1 MRDNFSTKT
10 KRILADRVAWKCSFP
25 GCSQITIGPNVVQ
38 DKSTNL
44 GEAAHIFAAS
54 EDGPRYDPEMTPDER
69 KSIENGIWMCRHHAR
84 LIDNDFYNYSADT
97 LQQWKLIAEENAY
110 KDIAE
115 IGSNHSNQTYTFVA
129 IDNDIVF
136 EGVWL
141 SVKNDNWRFE
151 INKFIIGSIE
161 SMIDKSMS
169 ANNSGSFVVV
179 ESQGDGRVLKE
190 SLSWELFDNKYIV
203 SLIVRDKS
211 IRKSPHSI
219 VGGIALGIDGEIII
233 ENRTMKIIK
242 GVDYAIQL
250 VRICLSV
257 GFGEIREVPTIGSNL
272 STYYWRF
279 RDNLDQLRKLTKLD
293 ITRLVSIPELVNND
307 SSMPTLNFINRIID
321 VEILNNGILNNDKVA
336 LKLKLEWGDS
346 TYWEDKVNININ
358 KLASFV

>member
-10 KRILADRVAWKCSFP
+10 KRTLADRVAWKCSFS
-25 GCSQITIGPNVVQ
+25 GCSQVTIGPNVAQ

-54 EDGPRYDPEMTPDER
+54 EDGPRYNPNMTPVER

-84 LIDNDFYNYSADT
+84 LIDNDFFNYSAAT

-110 KDIAE
+110 KNIAE
-115 IGSNHSNQTYTFVA
+115 IGSNYSNQPYTLVA

-141 SVKNDNWRFE
+141 SAKNDSWKFE

-161 SMIDKSMS
+161 SMIDKSTS
-169 ANNSGSFVVV
+169 INNSGSFVVV

-190 SLSWELFDNKYIV
+190 PLSWELFDNKYIV
-203 SLIVRDKS
+203 SLIVRNKS
-211 IRKSPHSI
+211 IRKFPHSI

-250 VRICLSV
+250 VRTCLNI
-257 GFGEIREVPTIGSNL
+257 GFGELREGPTIGTNL
-272 STYYWRF
+272 SMYYWKF
-279 RDNLDQLRKLTKLD
+279 RDNLEQLRKLAKLD
-293 ITRLVSIPELVNND
+293 ITRLISIPEIVNND
-307 SSMPTLNFINRIID
+307 SSIPILNFINRIID
-321 VEILNNGILNNDKVA
+321 VEILNNGILNDDKMN
-336 LKLKLEWGDS
+336 LKIELEWGDG
-346 TYWEDKVNININ
+346 TCWEDTIAVYIQPIN
-358 KLASFV
+358 

>member
-44 GEAAHIFAAS
+44 GEAAHIYAAS
-54 EDGPRYDPEMTPDER
+54 EYGPRYNPDMTPDER

-84 LIDNDFYNYSADT
+84 LIDNDFFNYSAAT

-110 KDIAE
+110 KNIVE
-115 IGSNHSNQTYTFVA
+115 IGSNNPNHLYTFVA

-136 EGVWL
+136 EGVWV
-141 SVKNDNWRFE
+141 SAKNDNWRFE

-161 SMIDKSMS
+161 SMIDKSTTI
-169 ANNSGSFVVV
+169 NNYGSFVVV

-190 SLSWELFDNKYIV
+190 PLSWEFANNKFIV
-203 SLIVRDKS
+203 SLTVRDKS

-219 VGGIALGIDGEIII
+219 VGGVALGIDGEIII
-233 ENRTMKIIK
+233 ENRTMKVIK

-250 VRICLSV
+250 VRVCLNI
-257 GFGEIREVPTIGSNL
+257 GFGELREGPAIGTNL
-272 STYYWRF
+272 SRYYWRF
-279 RDNLDQLRKLTKLD
+279 RDNLDQLRKLAKLD
-293 ITRLVSIPELVNND
+293 ITRLVSIPELVNNGP
-307 SSMPTLNFINRIID
+307 STPPLNFINRIID
-321 VEILNNGILNNDKVA
+321 VEILNNGVLNNDKLAV
-336 LKLKLEWGDS
+336 KLKLEWADG
-346 TYWEDKVNININ
+346 TYWENTIAIRINSLI
-358 KLASFV
+358 